1 MTTAEILASLE
12 AQIRKDIPRL
22 TELSEGC
29 VLLNKSNKDKFEI
42 IDIDTDFY
50 EYVCLKNKKAYNQY
64 RL

>member
-50 EYVCLKNKKAYNQY
+50 EYVCLKKQKSI
-64 RL
+64 